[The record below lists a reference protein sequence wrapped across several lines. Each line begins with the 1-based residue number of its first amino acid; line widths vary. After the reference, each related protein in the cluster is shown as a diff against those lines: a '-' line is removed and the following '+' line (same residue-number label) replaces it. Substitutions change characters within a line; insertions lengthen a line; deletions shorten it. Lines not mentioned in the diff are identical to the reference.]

1 MGQLST
7 LEGQPLQTPV
17 QLWGVGWGGEAPE
30 PVFGP
35 SCAAGSNRVETETM
49 GHTGLAAQV
58 LEPRRQVLVMGKHL
72 FPKSLGYEN
81 SSFYK

>member
-1 MGQLST
+1 MWGSSA
-7 LEGQPLQTPV
+7 PLKASPSRPRCSS
-17 QLWGVGWGGEAPE
+17 GGRGGEAPE